1 VSTQDVP
8 FAQKTGIRA
17 GSGIRYD
24 AGIGKDATRCKEA
37 WMTEARPKLFVLDTN
52 VILHDSGC
60 IRNFEENDVAI
71 PITVLEELD
80 QFKRGNEDIHFQAR
94 EFLRRIDALTGDVL
108 SAAGSPLGPGLGSI
122 RVVLGGSARDLL
134 HESFLQDTPDH
145 RILRTTLSLQQ
156 EQAPRPVILVSKD
169 TNLRMKAKSL
179 GLRAQDYTSD
189 KVQGFDKLYTGRRT
203 VEGIA
208 SDVIDELYASGGV
221 LPAERLALEQ
231 PPLPNENFVLRN
243 GSKSAL
249 ATFRRS
255 DSCFHRI
262 EKQTC
267 YGITPRNAE
276 QSFALKALMDDD
288 IKLVTLSG
296 TAGTGKTLLA
306 LAAALECRQK
316 YRQILLARPVVP
328 LSNRDLGFLPGDIA
342 DKLDPYM
349 QPLYDNL
356 TVIRHQCGEDTQAAK
371 RIVDMRES
379 EKLMITPLAYIR
391 GRSLQRMFFIVD
403 EAQNLTPHEVKT
415 IITRAG
421 EGTKIV
427 FTGDVAQIDQ
437 PYLDALSNG
446 LSYLIHRMTGQPIYA
461 HVTLEKGERSA
472 LADLASEL
480 L

>member
-1 VSTQDVP
+1 
-8 FAQKTGIRA
+8 
-17 GSGIRYD
+17 
-24 AGIGKDATRCKEA
+24 
-37 WMTEARPKLFVLDTN
+37 
-52 VILHDSGC
+52 
-60 IRNFEENDVAI
+60 
-71 PITVLEELD
+71 
-80 QFKRGNEDIHFQAR
+80 
-94 EFLRRIDALTGDVL
+94 VL
-108 SAAGSPLGPGLGSI
+108 SAAGSPLGSGLGSI
-122 RVVLGGSARDLL
+122 RVVLGGSPRDRL

-145 RILRTTLSLQQ
+145 RILRTTLAIAQ
-156 EQAPRPVILVSKD
+156 EQAPRQVILVSKD

-203 VEGIA
+203 VEGIE
-208 SDVIDELYASGGV
+208 SGVIDQLYASGGI
-221 LPAERLALEQ
+221 LPADQLPLDQ
-231 PPLPNENFVLRN
+231 PPLANENFVLRN

-249 ATFRRS
+249 ATFRRHDAS
-255 DSCFHRI
+255 FHRV
-262 EKQTC
+262 EKHTC

-276 QSFALKALMDDD
+276 QSFALRALMDDE
-288 IKLVTLSG
+288 IKLVTLAG

-306 LAAALECRQK
+306 LAAALECRQR

-328 LSNRDLGFLPGDIA
+328 LSNRDLGFLPGDIS

-356 TVIRHQCGEDTQAAK
+356 TVIRHQCGEDTQAAQ
-371 RIVDMRES
+371 RINDMRES

-461 HVTLEKGERSA
+461 HVTLEKGERSV

>member
-1 VSTQDVP
+1 MRD
-8 FAQKTGIRA
+8 
-17 GSGIRYD
+17 
-24 AGIGKDATRCKEA
+24 
-37 WMTEARPKLFVLDTN
+37 ARPKLFVLDTN

-80 QFKRGNEDIHFQAR
+80 QFKRGNENLNFQAR
-94 EFLRRIDALTGDVL
+94 EFLRRLDSLTGDVL
-108 SAAGSPLGPGLGSI
+108 SADGSPLGDGLGSI
-122 RVVLGGSARDLL
+122 RVVLGGCTDDRL

-145 RILRTTLSLQQ
+145 RILGHTLRLQR
-156 EQAPRPVILVSKD
+156 EHADRPVVLVSKD

-179 GLRAQDYTSD
+179 GLRSQDYTSD
-189 KVQGFDKLYTGRRT
+189 KVESFDKLYTGKRV
-203 VEGIA
+203 VEGID
-208 SDVIDELYASGGV
+208 SETIDRFYAEGGV
-221 LPAERLALEQ
+221 PAGEFAHVPRPVA
-231 PPLPNENFVLRN
+231 NENFILRN

-249 ATFRRS
+249 ATYRPASRAFTRV
-255 DSCFHRI
+255 
-262 EKQTC
+262 EKLSC

-276 QSFALKALMDDD
+276 QSFALRALMDDD
-288 IKLVTLSG
+288 IKLVTIAG

-328 LSNRDLGFLPGDIA
+328 LSNRDLGFLPGDVGE
-342 DKLDPYM
+342 KLDPYM

-356 TVIRHQCGEDTQAAK
+356 TVIRHQCGENTQAAQ
-371 RIVDMRES
+371 RVTEMRET
-379 EKLMITPLAYIR
+379 EKLQITPLAYIR
-391 GRSLQRMFFIVD
+391 GRSLQRIFFIVD
-403 EAQNLTPHEVKT
+403 EAQNLTPHEIKT

-427 FTGDVAQIDQ
+427 FTGDVCQIDQ

-446 LSYLIHRMTGQPIYA
+446 LSYVINRMMGQPLYA

>member
-1 VSTQDVP
+1 
-8 FAQKTGIRA
+8 
-17 GSGIRYD
+17 
-24 AGIGKDATRCKEA
+24 
-37 WMTEARPKLFVLDTN
+37 MTEARPKLFVLDTN

-108 SAAGSPLGPGLGSI
+108 SSEGSPLGEGLGSI
-122 RVVLGGSARDLL
+122 RVVLGGAPRDLL
-134 HESFLQDTPDH
+134 HESFLQDTADH
-145 RILRTTLSLQQ
+145 RILRTTLAIQQ
-156 EQAPRPVILVSKD
+156 EQAPRQVVLVSKD

-179 GLRAQDYTSD
+179 GIRAQDYTSD
-189 KVQGFDKLYTGRRT
+189 KVQGFDKLYTGKRT

-208 SDVIDELYASGGV
+208 SEVIDEFYANGGV
-221 LPAERLALEQ
+221 LPSARLSLSS
-231 PPLPNENFVLRN
+231 PPMPNENFVLRN

-255 DSCFHRI
+255 DEAFHKI

-276 QSFALKALMDDD
+276 QSFALRALMDDD

-306 LAAALECRQK
+306 LAAALECRQR

-328 LSNRDLGFLPGDIA
+328 LSNRDLGFLPGDIS

-356 TVIRHQCGEDTQAAK
+356 TVIRHQCGEETQAAK

-446 LSYLIHRMTGQPIYA
+446 LSYLIHRMTGQPLYA